1 MMSIT
6 HRVGAVAAVLSG
18 ALLVVAE
25 LLYLVIG
32 MGPLAAEDFADPVAQ
47 LQVVLFLLALVVL
60 AVAAAGLRLPAFDR
74 AEGLSA
80 VAFSVALV
88 GTVLMAGSMWMEV
101 FLVPVIAADAP
112 ALLEAGEPPLLT
124 AGFTIS
130 TAVFALG
137 WVMVAGA
144 ALRTRAFPLPAAVL
158 LAVGAV
164 LFFVALPFTFAPF
177 GVAIAW
183 IGLRSARAKV
193 SDGEAAPARSH

>member
-1 MMSIT
+1 MTSIT

-25 LLYLVIG
+25 LMYLVLG
-32 MGPLAAEDFADPVAQ
+32 MGPMATGDIADPLAQ
-47 LQVVLFLLALVVL
+47 LQVILFLLALVAL
-60 AVAAAGLRLPAFDR
+60 AVAAAGLRVPAFDR
-74 AEGLSA
+74 ADGLAA
-80 VAFSVALV
+80 VAFCTALA
-88 GTVLMAGSMWMEV
+88 GTVLVAGSMWMEV

-112 ALLEAGEPPLLT
+112 ALIEAGEPPLLT

-137 WVMVAGA
+137 WVLVAAA
-144 ALRTRAFPLPAAVL
+144 ALRTRAFPRWAAVL

-164 LFFVALPFTFAPF
+164 LFFVPLPFTFAPF

-183 IGLRSARAKV
+183 IGLRSARTQAV
-193 SDGEAAPARSH
+193 HVQTSPA